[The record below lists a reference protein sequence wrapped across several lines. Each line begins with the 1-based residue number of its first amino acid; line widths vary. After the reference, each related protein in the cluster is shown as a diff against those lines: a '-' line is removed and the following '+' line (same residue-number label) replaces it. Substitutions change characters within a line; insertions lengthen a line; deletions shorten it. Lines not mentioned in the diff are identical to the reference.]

1 MIELVGYELVLVF
14 HLFYFEL
21 ELSED
26 FFVLFEEGLDVV
38 IVVVHDVKLVLVF
51 F

>member
-1 MIELVGYELVLVF
+1 MVELIGYELVLVF

-21 ELSED
+21 KLGQD
-26 FFVLFEEGLDVV
+26 FFVLFEEGLNVV